1 MDRNK
6 GACRGRHFD
15 RSPFLLKISVEQ
27 QGSFKPCMAT
37 KAEMEQQTMDT
48 NGMAPEAT
56 PNPVESPLVNADLPS
71 FEQELG
77 LNESG
82 GIEQAGGQAQG
93 QAFKFAGRDYANQS
107 AAEKAVKQL
116 YGQFADTK
124 GLVNT
129 IKKAMNNPEMLEAL
143 KDDPQ
148 WAPILEKLGI
158 ESATDEVRRQDRQQA
173 GQPQSQ
179 EQIYREWQIER
190 DIDRIEREEWRF
202 EKQLG
207 RSLTPE
213 ERRNTLQMIKQA
225 DTLTFDQAYF
235 LGNKDRVLAQARQP
249 AAPAGGAKPAGNRP
263 APPPVRGSQGGPV
276 NGKKGVHQMG
286 ANEWKENL
294 RNSEE
299 FKEILSR
306 RGS

>member
-1 MDRNK
+1 
-6 GACRGRHFD
+6 
-15 RSPFLLKISVEQ
+15 
-27 QGSFKPCMAT
+27 
-37 KAEMEQQTMDT
+37 MDT
-48 NGMAPEAT
+48 NGQAPESSV
-56 PNPVESPLVNADLPS
+56 NPVESPLVNADLPS

-82 GIEQAGGQAQG
+82 GIEQAGGNASG

-107 AAEKAVKQL
+107 AAEKAVKQM
-116 YGQFADTK
+116 YGQYADTK

-129 IKKAMNNPEMLEAL
+129 IKKAMNNPELLEAL

-158 ESATDEVRRQDRQQA
+158 EAANEDVRQQSRQT
-173 GQPQSQ
+173 GQPQNQ

-190 DIDRIEREEWRF
+190 DVDRIEREEWRF

-207 RSLTPE
+207 RTLSPE

-225 DTLTFDQAYF
+225 DTLTFEQAYF
-235 LGNKDRVLAQARQP
+235 LGNREKVMAQARQP
-249 AAPAGGAKPAGNRP
+249 AQPVGKPASNRP

-276 NGKKGVHQMG
+276 NSKKGVHQMKD
-286 ANEWKENL
+286 AEWKENL
-294 RNSEE
+294 RASDE

-306 RGS
+306 RQG

>member
-1 MDRNK
+1 
-6 GACRGRHFD
+6 
-15 RSPFLLKISVEQ
+15 
-27 QGSFKPCMAT
+27 
-37 KAEMEQQTMDT
+37 MDT

-56 PNPVESPLVNADLPS
+56 PNPVESPLVNAENPS

-77 LNESG
+77 LAES
-82 GIEQAGGQAQG
+82 GIEQAGGQPSG
-93 QAFKFAGRDYANQS
+93 QAFKFAGREYANQS

-124 GLVNT
+124 GIVNT
-129 IKKAMNNPEMLEAL
+129 IKKALNNPELLEAL
-143 KDDPQ
+143 QGDPQ

-158 ESATDEVRRQDRQQA
+158 EAAAEEVARQDRQT

-207 RSLTPE
+207 RSLSPE

-225 DTLTFDQAYF
+225 DTLTFEQAYF
-235 LGNKDRVLAQARQP
+235 LGNRERVMAQARQP
-249 AAPAGGAKPAGNRP
+249 AVQPNGKPAGNRP

-276 NGKKGVHQMG
+276 SGKKGVHQMKDP
-286 ANEWKENL
+286 EWKENL
-294 RNSEE
+294 RNSPE
-299 FKEILSR
+299 FQEILSR